1 MPEPVP
7 EPTDVFRVGTQM
19 TQAIVDQPFV
29 YLPTVNT
36 GVRFMPVPGN
46 TITRFRRNALAANSS
61 DRNRDEPVQ
70 PTRLP
75 GEYMPADA
83 WSGLSV
89 CVCVHARVSRA
100 KIMPAQLDLN
110 VKRLVVDTEV
120 LGNRVFSKVFA
131 LRCAGA

>member
-7 EPTDVFRVGTQM
+7 EPTDFLRAGTQM

-36 GVRFMPVPGN
+36 GVRFAPVPGN
-46 TITRFRRNALAANSS
+46 TVTRFRRNALAANSS

-75 GEYMPADA
+75 GEYCPADA
-83 WSGLSV
+83 WSSLV
-89 CVCVHARVSRA
+89 CLCV
-100 KIMPAQLDLN
+100 
-110 VKRLVVDTEV
+110 
-120 LGNRVFSKVFA
+120 F
-131 LRCAGA
+131 